1 MGIATIMPDV
11 IMEPMSVEKKKAI
24 TLVDEI

>member
-11 IMEPMSVEKKKAI
+11 IMEPMRVEKKKAI